1 MADHGSQDSGQA
13 VKTEAGQGEDAKF
26 ESMRTLT
33 SWGGGD
39 FVTPLGRV
47 TM

>member
-1 MADHGSQDSGQA
+1 MKA
-13 VKTEAGQGEDAKF
+13 EIGQGEDAKL
-26 ESMRTLT
+26 ESTRTSI
-33 SWGGGD
+33 SWGGGG

>member
-1 MADHGSQDSGQA
+1 M
-13 VKTEAGQGEDAKF
+13 KTETGYGEDAKL
-26 ESMRTLT
+26 ESTRTST
-33 SWGGGD
+33 SWGGCG